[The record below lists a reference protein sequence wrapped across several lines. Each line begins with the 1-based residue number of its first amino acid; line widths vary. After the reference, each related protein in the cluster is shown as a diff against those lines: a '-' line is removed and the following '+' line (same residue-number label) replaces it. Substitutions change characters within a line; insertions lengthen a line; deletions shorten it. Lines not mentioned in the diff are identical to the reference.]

1 MIRSIVRREIP
12 FGYHLPTQNEHQVRR
27 TLFAVENQTWR
38 ISERLI
44 RRNERKTNQYVL
56 LKFHTQF
63 VK

>member
-44 RRNERKTNQYVL
+44 RRNERKTN
-56 LKFHTQF
+56 
-63 VK
+63 